1 MIGLLAGVPIYLCT
15 QSVDSCKGFY
25 GPTGIVTTAM
35 IRYVKCNTGL
45 AASAAKVA
53 LPAAGHHVKFWGWD
67 PFTEGLSFK
76 DGCCPLIRSRTVCRP
91 SECFV

>member
-1 MIGLLAGVPIYLCT
+1 MIRLLAGVPIYLCT

-25 GPTGIVTTAM
+25 GLAGKVTTAI

-53 LPAAGHHVKFWGWD
+53 P
-67 PFTEGLSFK
+67 TQ
-76 DGCCPLIRSRTVCRP
+76 RRP
-91 SECFV
+91 SRPILGVESLH